1 MTPDTGTLTHLLDAF
16 LTVFNGG
23 WSALQPKAMSLLGIL
38 VGIELTLSGLWWAM
52 SGDDAVKGLI
62 QKLLLI
68 GIFFFFIQQ
77 WQMVTTT
84 TMQSFARVG
93 AIAGGASTSP
103 GSLALNDPS
112 SIVAEGLNAIQPL
125 SDKVDAL
132 TSGTWTALKNL
143 GTIMQ
148 IGLAMIGILFSFF
161 LLGIQCFLVYLEF
174 YIVAILSLILLPC
187 GVFRHTAFLAEKA
200 FGAVLAHGIKLM
212 VLAFVIAIAQPV
224 LQQITVPA
232 DFSMRDAWC
241 TLLAAMTICF
251 LAWHAPGVAAG
262 LLAGSPS
269 LSAGHATGA
278 ALEAGGAVVLG
289 AAGIAAAGRA
299 AASGVGATVQAASAL
314 KTGGGVGAA
323 RAAEAGA
330 GPVGQAAGAVGGAA
344 KVALS
349 PLARMAETMKK
360 RVSDGQLAG
369 LAAHGIAPVQESAKS
384 ASSST
389 KPSSPAAGGDAA
401 SPPGSSTPS
410 AASSSISASQSA
422 STSAAPRTN
431 DAAPAQN
438 AAGDSAAA
446 GEAAAV
452 RPPSDAADVARM
464 AGDAPASRAPATVH
478 TLNAARIAPGQRR
491 TDDAAASSV
500 RPKLGAGLHRDA
512 TARDDATQ
520 ATEQAAKAARLEDEP
535 LTDEVSEHA
544 LKVAE
549 PPPPEAPADT
559 TNKE

>member
-62 QKLLLI
+62 QKLLII

-77 WQMVTTT
+77 WQLVTTT
-84 TMQSFARVG
+84 TMQSFARIG
-93 AIAGGASTSP
+93 ATAGGASNSP

-112 SIVAEGLNAIQPL
+112 LIVAEGLNAIQPL
-125 SDKVDAL
+125 SDKVDSL

-187 GVFRHTAFLAEKA
+187 GVFRHAAFLAEKA

-269 LSAGHATGA
+269 LSAGHAMGG

-299 AASGVGATVQAASAL
+299 AASGVGATVQGASGI
-314 KTGGGVGAA
+314 KTGASVGAA

-330 GPVGQAAGAVGGAA
+330 GPAGQAAGAVGGAA

-369 LAAHGIAPVQESAKS
+369 LAAHGIAPVLESTRPAS
-384 ASSST
+384 ASTNPNSR
-389 KPSSPAAGGDAA
+389 AAGGDAA

-410 AASSSISASQSA
+410 AASSSTTASPNA
-422 STSAAPRTN
+422 STSAAPQTN
-431 DAAPAQN
+431 DSAPAQ
-438 AAGDSAAA
+438 DSSDTSVST

-452 RPPSDAADVARM
+452 RPRADAAEVARM
-464 AGDAPASRAPATVH
+464 AGDAPAPRAPATVH
-478 TLNAARIAPGQRR
+478 TLNAARIASGQRR
-491 TDDAAASSV
+491 TDDAATGSI
-500 RPKLGAGLHRDA
+500 RPNLGANLHRNA
-512 TARDDATQ
+512 SARDGATQ
-520 ATEQAAKAARLEDEP
+520 ATEQAAKAVRLEDEP
-535 LTDEVSEHA
+535 LTDEITEHA

-549 PPPPEAPADT
+549 PPPQKPADS

>member
-62 QKLLLI
+62 QKLLMI

-77 WQMVTTT
+77 WQLVTTT
-84 TMQSFARVG
+84 TMQSFARIG
-93 AIAGGASTSP
+93 ATAGGASNSP

-269 LSAGHATGA
+269 LSAGHAIGG
-278 ALEAGGAVVLG
+278 ALETGGAVVLG

-299 AASGVGATVQAASAL
+299 AASGVGATVQGASAL
-314 KTGGGVGAA
+314 KTGAGGGAA

-330 GPVGQAAGAVGGAA
+330 GPLGQAAGAVGGAA

-360 RVSDGQLAG
+360 RMSDGQLAG
-369 LAAHGIAPVQESAKS
+369 LAAH
-384 ASSST
+384 
-389 KPSSPAAGGDAA
+389 
-401 SPPGSSTPS
+401 
-410 AASSSISASQSA
+410 
-422 STSAAPRTN
+422 
-431 DAAPAQN
+431 
-438 AAGDSAAA
+438 
-446 GEAAAV
+446 
-452 RPPSDAADVARM
+452 
-464 AGDAPASRAPATVH
+464 
-478 TLNAARIAPGQRR
+478 
-491 TDDAAASSV
+491 
-500 RPKLGAGLHRDA
+500 
-512 TARDDATQ
+512 
-520 ATEQAAKAARLEDEP
+520 
-535 LTDEVSEHA
+535 
-544 LKVAE
+544 
-549 PPPPEAPADT
+549 
-559 TNKE
+559 

>member
-38 VGIELTLSGLWWAM
+38 VGIELTLSGLWWAL

-62 QKLLLI
+62 QKLLMI

-77 WQMVTTT
+77 WQLVTTT
-84 TMQSFARVG
+84 TMQSFARIG
-93 AIAGGASTSP
+93 ATAGGASNSP

-112 SIVAEGLNAIQPL
+112 LIVAEGLNAIQPL
-125 SDKVDAL
+125 SDKVDSL

-269 LSAGHATGA
+269 LSAGHAMGG

-289 AAGIAAAGRA
+289 AAGIAAA
-299 AASGVGATVQAASAL
+299 ASGVGATVQGASAI
-314 KTGGGVGAA
+314 KTGASVGAA

-369 LAAHGIAPVQESAKS
+369 LAAHGIAPAQESAKPAS
-384 ASSST
+384 AST
-389 KPSSPAAGGDAA
+389 NPSSSAADGGDAA

-410 AASSSISASQSA
+410 AASSSNTAFQSA

-431 DAAPAQN
+431 DSAPAQDSSDSSVST
-438 AAGDSAAA
+438 GD
-446 GEAAAV
+446 AAAV
-452 RPPSDAADVARM
+452 RPPADAADVARM
-464 AGDAPASRAPATVH
+464 AGDAPAPPAPGTVH
-478 TLNAARIAPGQRR
+478 TLNAVRIAPSQRR
-491 TDDAAASSV
+491 SDDAATGGM
-500 RPKLGAGLHRDA
+500 RPNLGASLHRDA
-512 TARDDATQ
+512 AARDDATQ

-535 LTDEVSEHA
+535 LTHEVTEPA

-549 PPPPEAPADT
+549 PPPPQKPADS

>member
-23 WSALQPKAMSLLGIL
+23 WIALQPKAMSLLGIL

-62 QKLLLI
+62 QKLLMI

-77 WQMVTTT
+77 WQMITTT

-93 AIAGGASTSP
+93 AAAGGASSSP

-125 SDKVDAL
+125 SDKVDSL

-299 AASGVGATVQAASAL
+299 AASGVGATVQGASAI
-314 KTGGGVGAA
+314 KTGAGAGAA

-330 GPVGQAAGAVGGAA
+330 GPIGQAAGAVGGAA

-360 RVSDGQLAG
+360 RVSDGQLTG
-369 LAAHGIAPVQESAKS
+369 LAAHGIAPAQESAKPAS
-384 ASSST
+384 AST
-389 KPSSPAAGGDAA
+389 NPSSPAAGGDAA

-410 AASSSISASQSA
+410 AASSSIAASQSA
-422 STSAAPRTN
+422 STSAAPRID
-431 DAAPAQN
+431 DAAPAPN
-438 AAGDSAAA
+438 ATGDSAPAD
-446 GEAAAV
+446 EAAAV
-452 RPPSDAADVARM
+452 RPPADAADVARM
-464 AGDAPASRAPATVH
+464 AGDAPPSRAPATVH

-491 TDDAAASSV
+491 TDDAAAGGMH
-500 RPKLGAGLHRDA
+500 PNLGASLHRDA
-512 TARDDATQ
+512 TARDGATQ
-520 ATEQAAKAARLEDEP
+520 ATEQAANAARLEDEP
-535 LTDEVSEHA
+535 LTDEITEPA

-549 PPPPEAPADT
+549 PPPPETPADS

>member
-1 MTPDTGTLTHLLDAF
+1 MTPDTGTLTHLLDSF

-23 WSALQPKAMSLLGIL
+23 WGALQPKAMSLLGIL

-77 WQMVTTT
+77 WQMLTTT
-84 TMQSFARVG
+84 TMQSFARAG

-224 LQQITVPA
+224 LQQITVSP

-278 ALEAGGAVVLG
+278 ALETGGAVVLG

-314 KTGGGVGAA
+314 KTGAGAGAA

-330 GPVGQAAGAVGGAA
+330 GPIGRAAGAVGGAA

-369 LAAHGIAPVQESAKS
+369 LAVHGTAPAQESAKPAS
-384 ASSST
+384 AST
-389 KPSSPAAGGDAA
+389 NPSFPAAGGDAA
-401 SPPGSSTPS
+401 SPPGSPSPS
-410 AASSSISASQSA
+410 AASSSPTASQSA
-422 STSAAPRTN
+422 STSAASRTS

-438 AAGDSAAA
+438 APADSAAA

-452 RPPSDAADVARM
+452 RPPADAADVARM
-464 AGDAPASRAPATVH
+464 AGDAPPSRAPATVH

-491 TDDAAASSV
+491 TDDAASSM
-500 RPKLGAGLHRDA
+500 RQHLGASFHREA
-512 TARDDATQ
+512 SARDGAMQ
-520 ATEQAAKAARLEDEP
+520 ATEDAAKAARLEDEP
-535 LTDEVSEHA
+535 LTDEALEPA

-549 PPPPEAPADT
+549 PPPPETPADS

>member
-62 QKLLLI
+62 QKLLMI

-93 AIAGGASTSP
+93 AAAGGASSSP

-125 SDKVDAL
+125 SDKVDSL

-299 AASGVGATVQAASAL
+299 AASGVGATVQGASAI
-314 KTGGGVGAA
+314 KTGAGVGAA

-330 GPVGQAAGAVGGAA
+330 GPIGQAAGAVGGAA

-360 RVSDGQLAG
+360 RVSDGQLTG
-369 LAAHGIAPVQESAKS
+369 LAAHGIAPAQESAKPAS
-384 ASSST
+384 AST
-389 KPSSPAAGGDAA
+389 NPSSPAAGGDAA

-410 AASSSISASQSA
+410 AASSSTAASQSA
-422 STSAAPRTN
+422 STSAAPRTS
-431 DAAPAQN
+431 DAAPAPN
-438 AAGDSAAA
+438 ATGDSAATD
-446 GEAAAV
+446 EAAAV
-452 RPPSDAADVARM
+452 RPPADAADVARM
-464 AGDAPASRAPATVH
+464 AGDAPSSRAPATVH
-478 TLNAARIAPGQRR
+478 TLNAARIAPSQRR
-491 TDDAAASSV
+491 TDDAAASST
-500 RPKLGAGLHRDA
+500 RPNLGASLHRDA
-512 TARDDATQ
+512 AARDGATQ
-520 ATEQAAKAARLEDEP
+520 ATEQAAKAARVEDEP
-535 LTDEVSEHA
+535 LTDEVSEPA

-549 PPPPEAPADT
+549 PPPPETPADS

>member
-23 WSALQPKAMSLLGIL
+23 WGALQPKAMSLLGIL

-68 GIFFFFIQQ
+68 GVFFFFIQQ

-84 TMQSFARVG
+84 TMQSFARAG
-93 AIAGGASTSP
+93 AAAGGASTSP

-125 SDKVDAL
+125 SDKVDEL

-187 GVFRHTAFLAEKA
+187 GVFRHTSFLAEKA

-278 ALEAGGAVVLG
+278 ALETGGAVVLG

-314 KTGGGVGAA
+314 KTGAGAGAA

-369 LAAHGIAPVQESAKS
+369 FAAHGIAPMQESAKRAS
-384 ASSST
+384 ASAN
-389 KPSSPAAGGDAA
+389 PSSPAAGGDAA
-401 SPPGSSTPS
+401 SPPGSPSPS
-410 AASSSISASQSA
+410 AASSSSTASPSG
-422 STSAAPRTN
+422 STSTAPRTN
-431 DAAPAQN
+431 DTAPAQ
-438 AAGDSAAA
+438 DSAAA
-446 GEAAAV
+446 SEAAAV
-452 RPPSDAADVARM
+452 RPAADAADVARM

-491 TDDAAASSV
+491 TDDAATVGMRPNLSAS
-500 RPKLGAGLHRDA
+500 LHRDA
-512 TARDDATQ
+512 TARDGATQ

-535 LTDEVSEHA
+535 PTDEVSEPA

-549 PPPPEAPADT
+549 PRPPEAPADT

>member
-1 MTPDTGTLTHLLDAF
+1 MTPDTGTLTHLLDSF

-38 VGIELTLSGLWWAM
+38 VGIEVTLSGLWWAM

-62 QKLLLI
+62 QKLLMI

-93 AIAGGASTSP
+93 AAAGGASSSP

-125 SDKVDAL
+125 SDKVDSL

-314 KTGGGVGAA
+314 KTGAGVGAA

-369 LAAHGIAPVQESAKS
+369 LAAHDIAPAQESARPAS
-384 ASSST
+384 AST
-389 KPSSPAAGGDAA
+389 NPSSPAAGGDAA
-401 SPPGSSTPS
+401 SPPGSPTPS
-410 AASSSISASQSA
+410 AAPSSTTASQNASA
-422 STSAAPRTN
+422 SAAPRTN
-431 DAAPAQN
+431 DTAPAQN
-438 AAGDSAAA
+438 AA
-446 GEAAAV
+446 
-452 RPPSDAADVARM
+452 DVAPK
-464 AGDAPASRAPATVH
+464 AGDAPPSRAPATVH
-478 TLNAARIAPGQRR
+478 TLNAARIAPAQRR
-491 TDDAAASSV
+491 SDDAA
-500 RPKLGAGLHRDA
+500 RDG
-512 TARDDATQ
+512 ATQ
-520 ATEQAAKAARLEDEP
+520 ATEQAAKAAGLESEP
-535 LTDEVSEHA
+535 LTDDAMEPA

-549 PPPPEAPADT
+549 PPPPETPADS

>member
-1 MTPDTGTLTHLLDAF
+1 
-16 LTVFNGG
+16 
-23 WSALQPKAMSLLGIL
+23 MSLLGIL

-52 SGDDAVKGLI
+52 SGSDAVKGLI
-62 QKLLLI
+62 QKLLVI

-93 AIAGGASTSP
+93 AAAGGASDSP
-103 GSLALNDPS
+103 GSLVLNDPS
-112 SIVAEGLNAIQPL
+112 TIVAEGLNAIQPL

-148 IGLAMIGILFSFF
+148 IGLAMIGILFAFF
-161 LLGIQCFLVYLEF
+161 LIGIQCFLVYLEF

-224 LQQITVPA
+224 LQQITVSP

-262 LLAGSPS
+262 LLGGSPS
-269 LSAGHATGA
+269 LSAGQAAGA
-278 ALEAGGAVVLG
+278 ALETGGAILLG

-299 AASGVGATVQAASAL
+299 AASGVGATVQAASAI
-314 KTGGGVGAA
+314 KTGASVGAT

-330 GPVGQAAGAVGGAA
+330 GPIGQAAGAVGGAA
-344 KVALS
+344 KVAMS
-349 PLARMAETMKK
+349 PLARMAETMTK

-369 LAAHGIAPVQESAKS
+369 LAAHGVAPEPDGARPTP
-384 ASSST
+384 ST
-389 KPSSPAAGGDAA
+389 SNTSSPAAGGGAA
-401 SPPGSSTPS
+401 PPPGSPPPSVATSSSTPS
-410 AASSSISASQSA
+410 PDASSNGARETNERAGAPQESVASGAASPVEEAASVRPA
-422 STSAAPRTN
+422 TAAADVSRM
-431 DAAPAQN
+431 
-438 AAGDSAAA
+438 A
-446 GEAAAV
+446 GEA
-452 RPPSDAADVARM
+452 PPQ
-464 AGDAPASRAPATVH
+464 RAPATVH
-478 TLNAARIAPGQRR
+478 TLDAARVAPGQRR
-491 TDDAAASSV
+491 ADDAMASSPRTNFDV
-500 RPKLGAGLHRDA
+500 GIHRDA
-512 TARDDATQ
+512 SARDGATRATQ
-520 ATEQAAKAARLEDEP
+520 WAAKAAGPDEEP
-535 LTDEVSEHA
+535 PQQIEPV

-549 PPPPEAPADT
+549 PEPPETTTDS

>member
-16 LTVFNGG
+16 ITVFNGG

-62 QKLLLI
+62 QKLLMI

-84 TMQSFARVG
+84 TMQSFARIG
-93 AIAGGASTSP
+93 ATAGGASTSP

-125 SDKVDAL
+125 SDKVDSL

-174 YIVAILSLILLPC
+174 YVVAILSLILLPC

-224 LQQITVPA
+224 LQKITVPA

-269 LSAGHATGA
+269 LSAGHAIGG
-278 ALEAGGAVVLG
+278 ALETGGAVVLG

-299 AASGVGATVQAASAL
+299 AASGVGATVQGASAI
-314 KTGGGVGAA
+314 KTSAGVGAA

-369 LAAHGIAPVQESAKS
+369 LAAHGVAPAQESAKPAS
-384 ASSST
+384 GSPNPSSS
-389 KPSSPAAGGDAA
+389 AAGGDAA

-410 AASSSISASQSA
+410 AASSSTASHGA
-422 STSAAPRTN
+422 STSAAPRTG
-431 DAAPAQN
+431 DAAPAHN
-438 AAGDSAAA
+438 STGDNAAA

-452 RPPSDAADVARM
+452 RPPADAADVARM
-464 AGDAPASRAPATVH
+464 AGDAPAPRAPATVH
-478 TLNAARIAPGQRR
+478 TLNAARVAPGQRR
-491 TDDAAASSV
+491 TDDAVSGGM
-500 RPKLGAGLHRDA
+500 RPNLGASFHRDA
-512 TARDDATQ
+512 TARDGATQ

-535 LTDEVSEHA
+535 LTDEVSEPA

-549 PPPPEAPADT
+549 PLPPVAPADT

>member
-62 QKLLLI
+62 QKLLMI

-314 KTGGGVGAA
+314 KTGAGGGAA

-369 LAAHGIAPVQESAKS
+369 LAAHGIAPMQESAKPAS
-384 ASSST
+384 AST
-389 KPSSPAAGGDAA
+389 NPSSPAAGGDAA
-401 SPPGSSTPS
+401 PPPGSSTPS
-410 AASSSISASQSA
+410 AASSSTTASPSA
-422 STSAAPRTN
+422 STSAAPRTSY
-431 DAAPAQN
+431 AAPAQ
-438 AAGDSAAA
+438 DSSDSSVST

-452 RPPSDAADVARM
+452 RPPADAADVARM
-464 AGDAPASRAPATVH
+464 AGDAPPSRAPATVH

-500 RPKLGAGLHRDA
+500 RPNLGASLHRDA

-535 LTDEVSEHA
+535 LTDEVSERA

-549 PPPPEAPADT
+549 PPPPETPADT

>member
-62 QKLLLI
+62 QKLLMI

-314 KTGGGVGAA
+314 KTGAGVGAA

-349 PLARMAETMKK
+349 PLARMTETMKK
-360 RVSDGQLAG
+360 RVTDGQLGG
-369 LAAHGIAPVQESAKS
+369 LAAHGIAPMQESAKP

-389 KPSSPAAGGDAA
+389 NPSSPAAGGDAA

-410 AASSSISASQSA
+410 AASSSTTASPSG
-422 STSAAPRTN
+422 STSSAPRTN

-438 AAGDSAAA
+438 AGSDSAAG

-452 RPPSDAADVARM
+452 RPPADAADVARM
-464 AGDAPASRAPATVH
+464 AGDAPPSRAPATVH

-491 TDDAAASSV
+491 TDDAATGGM
-500 RPKLGAGLHRDA
+500 RPNLGASLHRDA

-535 LTDEVSEHA
+535 LTDEITEPA

-549 PPPPEAPADT
+549 PPPPETPVDS

>member
-62 QKLLLI
+62 QKLLMI

-77 WQMVTTT
+77 WQLVTTT
-84 TMQSFARVG
+84 TMQSFARIG
-93 AIAGGASTSP
+93 ATAGGASNSP

-112 SIVAEGLNAIQPL
+112 LIVAEGLNAIQPL
-125 SDKVDAL
+125 SDKVDSL

-269 LSAGHATGA
+269 LSAGHAMGG

-299 AASGVGATVQAASAL
+299 VASGVGATVQGASAI
-314 KTGGGVGAA
+314 KTGAGVGAA

-330 GPVGQAAGAVGGAA
+330 GPIGQAAGAVGGAA

-369 LAAHGIAPVQESAKS
+369 LAAHGIAPAQENAKPAS
-384 ASSST
+384 AST
-389 KPSSPAAGGDAA
+389 NPSSPEAGGDAA

-410 AASSSISASQSA
+410 AASSSNTASQSA

-431 DAAPAQN
+431 DVAPAQ
-438 AAGDSAAA
+438 DSSDSSVST
-446 GEAAAV
+446 GEAGAV
-452 RPPSDAADVARM
+452 RPAADAADVARM
-464 AGDAPASRAPATVH
+464 AGDAPVPRAATVH

-491 TDDAAASSV
+491 TDDAATSSM
-500 RPKLGAGLHRDA
+500 RPNLGASLHRDA
-512 TARDDATQ
+512 TARDGATQ
-520 ATEQAAKAARLEDEP
+520 ATEQAAKATRLEDEP
-535 LTDEVSEHA
+535 LTDEVSEPA

>member
-1 MTPDTGTLTHLLDAF
+1 MTPDTGTLTHLLNAF

-23 WSALQPKAMSLLGIL
+23 WGALQPKAMSLLGIL

-52 SGDDAVKGLI
+52 SGNDAVKGLI
-62 QKLLLI
+62 QKLLVI

-93 AIAGGASTSP
+93 AAAGGASDSP

-112 SIVAEGLNAIQPL
+112 TIVAEGLNAIQPL

-148 IGLAMIGILFSFF
+148 IGLAMIGILFAFF
-161 LLGIQCFLVYLEF
+161 LIGIQCFLVYLEF

-224 LQQITVPA
+224 LQQITVSP

-262 LLAGSPS
+262 LLGGSPS
-269 LSAGHATGA
+269 LSAGQATGA
-278 ALEAGGAVVLG
+278 ALETGGAVLLG

-299 AASGVGATVQAASAL
+299 AASGVGATVQAASAI
-314 KTGGGVGAA
+314 KTGASVGAT

-330 GPVGQAAGAVGGAA
+330 GPIGQAAGAVGGAA
-344 KVALS
+344 KVAMS
-349 PLARMAETMKK
+349 PLARMSETMKK
-360 RVSDGQLAG
+360 HVSDGQLAG
-369 LAAHGIAPVQESAKS
+369 LAAHGVAPAPDGARP
-384 ASSST
+384 ASSTSNT
-389 KPSSPAAGGDAA
+389 SSPAAGGGAA
-401 SPPGSSTPS
+401 SPPGSPPPSAATSSSTPS
-410 AASSSISASQSA
+410 PDASSHGARETNERAAPQEAVAAGGASPVEEAAS
-422 STSAAPRTN
+422 
-431 DAAPAQN
+431 
-438 AAGDSAAA
+438 
-446 GEAAAV
+446 V
-452 RPPSDAADVARM
+452 RPSIAAADVSRM
-464 AGDAPASRAPATVH
+464 AGDAPPPRAPATVH
-478 TLNAARIAPGQRR
+478 TLDAARVAPSQRR
-491 TDDAAASSV
+491 ADDAMASSP
-500 RPKLGAGLHRDA
+500 RTNSDTGIHRDA
-512 TARDDATQ
+512 TARDGATR
-520 ATEQAAKAARLEDEP
+520 ATRWAAKAAGFDEEP
-535 LTDEVSEHA
+535 HQEIEPV

-549 PPPPEAPADT
+549 PEPPETTTDS